1 MRIAVCVSNNSLE
14 KQTIELIK
22 KLENHYGVE
31 YVNAMGGLYES
42 AKTTYEYDNEKNV
55 LYLGCVLDC
64 VVCEKDIHPLDEQI
78 VLCALDN
85 IDVVYVYTNGMTS
98 DEIDIYHQ
106 YDVFYP
112 DRVIDVNNVDT
123 FVIK

>member
-1 MRIAVCVSNNSLE
+1 MRIAVCGVKCPELLKKVEEHYKVVSVSTNGSMY
-14 KQTIELIK
+14 ELAKVTYDHDDK
-22 KLENHYGVE
+22 KNIVF
-31 YVNAMGGLYES
+31 
-42 AKTTYEYDNEKNV
+42 D
-55 LYLGCVLDC
+55 GCVLDC
-64 VVCEKDIHPLDEQI
+64 ATNDIHPLDEQI